1 MSTNIKVNLSKNMP
15 NSKLETLLNS
25 YTSLKSILSPNL
37 SENNNTFMNCLMDLI
52 ISQLQIFLKLLSLNE
67 GNKIYEFLNSNNQYL
82 SKQIAN
88 LYDIPRYNIN
98 SKISLNSTSEKDRN
112 EYNKIYN
119 KKESYSL
126 EEKIDSFHGNNSD
139 KFEFDFNKINTE
151 SRKPWCIDNTPL

>member
-126 EEKIDSFHGNNSD
+126 EEKIDFVCPNSVD
-139 KFEFDFNKINTE
+139 Y
-151 SRKPWCIDNTPL
+151 S